1 MNGFQISTIVI
12 IATLTILFEISILV
26 FKKWPWQLFSFSS
39 NNLPEV
45 DTNAIPAGKMC
56 DISGTIIDYQGKSL
70 TKSEVLCTDCISY
83 RSSSSSGCKAMKY
96 NGSKCGEYGDPR
108 PC

>member
-1 MNGFQISTIVI
+1 MNGFQISIIVI
-12 IATLTILFEISILV
+12 VGILTILFELSILV

-39 NNLPEV
+39 ENNLTDV
-45 DTNAIPAGKMC
+45 SIPAGKMC
-56 DISGTIIDYQGKSL
+56 SVSGTINDYQGKSL

-83 RSSSSSGCKAMKY
+83 VSKTTGGCRPMKY
-96 NGSKCGEYGDPR
+96 NGSKCEPYGDFR